1 MSAPSI
7 AAEVDLAVGG
17 VGRHEA
23 VFRAAHRDA
32 NTTPITTTVVL
43 RVPMS
48 HEDVEALFWRM
59 LRDEGVSFADL
70 ADDADA
76 CWFLLDAIVGHG
88 VSTIDSYRDALAA
101 VSPADPDHD
110 AVTQLRQRVE
120 QLIGPHPRRRG
131 RTSRQARAG
140 RRGKRAS
147 GLVSHTPHL
156 LDGPPPVLTA
166 HTVDAATGF
175 TATASRC
182 RGGGS

>member
-7 AAEVDLAVGG
+7 TAEEDVAVGV

-23 VFRAAHRDA
+23 VFRPAHRDA
-32 NTTPITTTVVL
+32 NATPITTTVVL

-101 VSPADPDHD
+101 VSRPIPTMTRSRSCASVSSSCSARTRAASVAR
-110 AVTQLRQRVE
+110 AVRPGRVVAASGRSG
-120 QLIGPHPRRRG
+120 LCRTTLTSWTGRRR
-131 RTSRQARAG
+131 S
-140 RRGKRAS
+140 
-147 GLVSHTPHL
+147 
-156 LDGPPPVLTA
+156 
-166 HTVDAATGF
+166 
-175 TATASRC
+175 
-182 RGGGS
+182 